1 MLIKKDNIVINLD
14 NVKEFCIED
23 YHSCKIC
30 FLYSNQ
36 EIRKIGFKNKTEIER
51 VFNEI
56 IANYNS
62 GKKVYVI
69 GWRF

>member
-1 MLIKKDNIVINLD
+1 MLIKGNDFIINLD

-23 YHSCKIC
+23 CKIC

-62 GKKVYVI
+62 GKKVYEI
-69 GWRF
+69 G

>member
-14 NVKEFCIED
+14 KVKEFFLED
-23 YHSCKIC
+23 YKIY
-30 FLYSNQ
+30 FLYNNQ
-36 EIRKIGFKNKTEIER
+36 EIRKIGFENKTETER

-62 GKKVYVI
+62 GKKVYEI
-69 GWRF
+69 G

>member
-23 YHSCKIC
+23 YKIC

-36 EIRKIGFKNKTEIER
+36 EIRKIGFKNRTEIER

-56 IANYNS
+56 IVNYNS
-62 GKKVYVI
+62 GKKVYEI
-69 GWRF
+69 G